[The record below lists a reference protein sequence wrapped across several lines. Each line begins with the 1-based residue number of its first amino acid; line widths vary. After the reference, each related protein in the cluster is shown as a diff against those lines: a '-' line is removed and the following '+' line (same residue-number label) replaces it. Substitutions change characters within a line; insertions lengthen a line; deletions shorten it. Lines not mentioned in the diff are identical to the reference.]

1 MSLSIAHGTLYLIA
15 TPIGNLGDMTERA
28 LATLRKVPHIAAED
42 TRRTRGLL
50 SHFGVTGKE
59 LHVLDANASERA
71 VARVVAL
78 LTAGQDVAFAT
89 DAGTPGVSD
98 PGRALVQ
105 AAVAAGVTVTS
116 LPGASAVTTA
126 VALSGL
132 VAGPFLFLGFLPR
145 QGSGRKELLGR
156 IEHETLPVVLFEAPH
171 RMQETLVD
179 LSTHCPAREA
189 AVCRELT
196 KLHEEVKRGTL
207 LELAQKPQ
215 EWLGEVVIVLGETAA
230 LPAPG
235 SSDVELRERAR
246 ALLDGGASVK
256 AIANHLAEISQRSR
270 RDVYALVLEVKG
282 NAGGAEPEDPADTR

>member
-1 MSLSIAHGTLYLIA
+1 LYLVA

-28 LATLRKVPHIAAED
+28 LATLRQVSQIAAED

-50 SHFGVTGKE
+50 SHFGITGKE
-59 LHVLDANASERA
+59 LHTLDANASERA
-71 VARVVAL
+71 VLRIIGL
-78 LTAGQDVAFAT
+78 LKDGQDVAFAT

-105 AAVAAGVTVTS
+105 AAVAADVPVIS

-145 QGSGRKELLGR
+145 QGSGRKELLRR
-156 IEHETLPVVLFEAPH
+156 IEHETMPVVLFEAPH

-179 LSTHCPAREA
+179 LAAHCPDRLA

-196 KLHEEVKRGTL
+196 KLHEEVLRGPL
-207 LELAQKPQ
+207 SQLAQNER
-215 EWLGEVVIVLGETAA
+215 EWLGEIVVVLGEAAA

-235 SSDVELRERAR
+235 SSDEELRQRAS
-246 ALLDGGASVK
+246 ALLAGGATVK
-256 AIANHLAEISQRSR
+256 AIAQHLSEISGRSR
-270 RDVYALVLEVKG
+270 RDVYALVLALKG
-282 NAGGAEPEDPADTR
+282 DTGSADEPE

>member
-1 MSLSIAHGTLYLIA
+1 MPASTAYGTLYLVA

-28 LATLRKVPHIAAED
+28 LATLRQVSQIAAED

-50 SHFGVTGKE
+50 SHFGITGKE
-59 LHVLDANASERA
+59 LHTLDANASERA
-71 VARVVAL
+71 VMRVIGL
-78 LTAGQDVAFAT
+78 LKDGQDVAFAT

-105 AAVAAGVTVTS
+105 AAVAADVPVVS

-145 QGSGRKELLGR
+145 QGSGRKELLRR
-156 IEHETLPVVLFEAPH
+156 IEHETMPVVLFEAPH
-171 RMQETLVD
+171 RIQETLVD
-179 LSTHCPAREA
+179 LAAHGPDRLA

-196 KLHEEVKRGTL
+196 KLHEEVLRGSL
-207 LELAQKPQ
+207 SQLAQIER
-215 EWLGEVVIVLGETAA
+215 EWLGEIVVVLGEAAA

-235 SSDVELRERAR
+235 SSDEELRQRAS
-246 ALLDGGASVK
+246 ALLAGGATVK
-256 AIANHLAEISQRSR
+256 AIAQHLSEISGRSR
-270 RDVYALVLEVKG
+270 RDVYALVLELKG
-282 NAGGAEPEDPADTR
+282 D

>member
-1 MSLSIAHGTLYLIA
+1 MSNSVGTLYLVA

-28 LATLRKVPHIAAED
+28 VATLRQVAHVAAED

-50 SHFGVTGKE
+50 SHFGITGKE
-59 LHVLDANASERA
+59 LHTLDGNASERA
-71 VARVVAL
+71 VARVVTL
-78 LTAGQDVAFAT
+78 LKDGQDVAFAT

-105 AAVAAGVTVTS
+105 AAVAAGVPITS

-145 QGSGRKELLGR
+145 QGSGRKELLRR

-179 LSTHCPAREA
+179 LSAHCPERQA

-196 KLHEEVKRGTL
+196 KLHEEVLRGRL
-207 LELAQKPQ
+207 QDLAENVR
-215 EWLGEVVIVLGETAA
+215 EWLGEIVVVLGEAAA
-230 LPAPG
+230 LPVPG
-235 SSDVELRERAR
+235 SSDDDLRQQAR
-246 ALLDGGASVK
+246 TLVAGGASVK
-256 AIANHLAEISQRSR
+256 AIASHLSEISGRAR
-270 RDVYALVLEVKG
+270 REVYALVLEVKG
-282 NAGGAEPEDPADTR
+282 DADDE